1 MTLLTKL
8 IACLALAVA
17 TLGYTAS
24 AATAAPAMQQT
35 THAMITDAPV
45 PGASGELVQKLQ
57 DAASAYEKLGGQ
69 AIAEGSGIGTFAQ
82 GGFDRD
88 HWWFKISKAEV
99 VSVGTGVV
107 CRAVFGSIGWFVCP
121 PIAAAI
127 NQAISQW
134 PNAGGFWGEL
144 YTNGQVRFGTW

>member
-8 IACLALAVA
+8 IACLALAA
-17 TLGYTAS
+17 AAFGYTAS
-24 AATAAPAMQQT
+24 AATAAPAAQRAEHVVVADRQ
-35 THAMITDAPV
+35 AFGVSDQ
-45 PGASGELVQKLQ
+45 LVESLR
-57 DAASAYEKLGGQ
+57 DAATAYEKAGGH

-88 HWWFKISKAEV
+88 HWWFKITKAEV
-99 VSVGTGVV
+99 VSIGAGVV
-107 CRAVFGSIGWFVCP
+107 CRGVFGSVGWFVCP
-121 PIAAAI
+121 PITAAI
-127 NQAISQW
+127 NQAMSQW